1 LASEADRDLGNEIKF
16 YSMAEKCFAKCV
28 YLGIINLLIFN
39 HVVNFKVSSI
49 SRQVHIA
56 QGKRKKLIK
65 FAGRWLQFKRDTGP
79 TQLKNLEPPS
89 EFLEEDATTGADD
102 QRVPLDALYILQ
114 SIR

>member
-1 LASEADRDLGNEIKF
+1 
-16 YSMAEKCFAKCV
+16 V
-28 YLGIINLLIFN
+28 Y
-39 HVVNFKVSSI
+39 FKVSSI